1 MLSWSARNFRFPWQF
16 PSLNT
21 TFPNLQLK
29 CSAFLQCFRCYSCFF
44 SCCIVTEVAKEN
56 LLKTPAIV
64 PLANFQRVQ
73 ILRHPRLALDWLS
86 VSFFDY
92 LPIKMSVLLLL
103 CTELTFFCT
112 ELPKHCIYLSQSELI
127 NFFMYITSLITINWR
142 RFINMFPDFMVY
154 CFYGIVFL
162 LWHCLYLQRL
172 LNRFPCYGGGV
183 ISKNTKNAS
192 KKERVHGLHILLYAL
207 CLAFFR
213 QRLSLSKKIA
223 SRRCYECTCNGCWFV
238 FLRKRDFQPWSVV
251 AFNECKRVWYDT
263 PFFLYFIHSISVI
276 LWYDLPVEKKLC
288 LVLELYFR

>member
-1 MLSWSARNFRFPWQF
+1 MQ
-16 PSLNT
+16 
-21 TFPNLQLK
+21 
-29 CSAFLQCFRCYSCFF
+29 CFLQCFRCYSCFL

-64 PLANFQRVQ
+64 SLANFQRVQ

-127 NFFMYITSLITINWR
+127 NFFIYITSLITINWR

-172 LNRFPCYGGGV
+172 FNHFHVIGERLAKTRRKQARKKECMVYIYFYMLCVSPSFDSACHFQKNSRQEDVMSALVTVADSSFLGNV
-183 ISKNTKNAS
+183 ISS
-192 KKERVHGLHILLYAL
+192 RGLL
-207 CLAFFR
+207 
-213 QRLSLSKKIA
+213 
-223 SRRCYECTCNGCWFV
+223 
-238 FLRKRDFQPWSVV
+238 
-251 AFNECKRVWYDT
+251 
-263 PFFLYFIHSISVI
+263 
-276 LWYDLPVEKKLC
+276 
-288 LVLELYFR
+288 